1 MILGNV
7 DTMTYLNSEG
17 YFSCNELINQHYDSI
32 YNSAKRS
39 NEIVNNLQWLADMP
53 KEKLTGL
60 MNESIPFLKKNQ
72 QLFFERRMQSK
83 FLELFVDMRWE

>member
-1 MILGNV
+1 MPKIEYWTGKLQQ
-7 DTMTYLNSEG
+7 E
-17 YFSCNELINQHYDSI
+17 
-32 YNSAKRS
+32 KRS

-53 KEKLTGL
+53 KEKLTEL